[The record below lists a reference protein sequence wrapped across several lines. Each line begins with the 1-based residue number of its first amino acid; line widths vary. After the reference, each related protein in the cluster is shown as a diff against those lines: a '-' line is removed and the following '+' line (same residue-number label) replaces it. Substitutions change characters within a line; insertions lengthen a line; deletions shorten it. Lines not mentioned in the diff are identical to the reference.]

1 MSRQVPRLR
10 RVAELNR
17 LWIKAAPLRG
27 PRAEHAALGRRSRR
41 AHKSRRAVTG
51 SAVVDHVGVPTRER
65 PALVALRSVRLKQRR
80 GVLLDPL
87 ELAAYR
93 VAPFCRPLTRL
104 LIGLAPPGRSPVAV
118 IECVDMQSACGQGPA
133 RLGPE
138 GHRHTRISTCCWRAR
153 PRLLFLPAPSLDVIL
168 MYRACSKSLLLATLP
183 PDAKMSR
190 SGCFIARSYAS
201 QYSRLRGSAASV
213 LTKHRLPGGRGL
225 PSHPGESLG

>member
-1 MSRQVPRLR
+1 MRRWGAGPGAPTVKASRD
-10 RVAELNR
+10 
-17 LWIKAAPLRG
+17 G
-27 PRAEHAALGRRSRR
+27 LGRGRSRR
-41 AHKSRRAVTG
+41 RPHPRAP
-51 SAVVDHVGVPTRER
+51 SVGRATVR
-65 PALVALRSVRLKQRR
+65 PPQAAA